1 VNVTVHYEDLSV
13 GDRWTSRART
23 ITETDIVNFAGLT
36 GDYDPLH
43 VDHEFAKSTPFGR
56 PIAHGMLGLSL
67 LTGLGSHCPAVNTL
81 AFVAIRDWRF
91 LLPVFV
97 GDTVH
102 IVNEV
107 IEKNQNGRRAGQVI
121 WKRQLINQKGDVV
134 QSGTLETLVAVRD
147 IRPRRRDG
155 KREESPEE
163 PQIISLRGKRSSKTA
178 A

>member
-1 VNVTVHYEDLSV
+1 MNVAVHFEDLSV

-107 IEKNQNGRRAGQVI
+107 VEKNQSGRRAGQVI
-121 WKRQLINQKGDVV
+121 WKRQLVNQKGDVV
-134 QSGTLETLVAVRD
+134 QSGILETLVAARE
-147 IRPRRRDG
+147 IRRR
-155 KREESPEE
+155 RPEASEESAQE
-163 PQIISLRGKRSSKTA
+163 PQIISLRGKRSSEA
-178 A
+178 AA

>member
-1 VNVTVHYEDLSV
+1 MAVHYEDLNV

-23 ITETDIVNFAGLT
+23 ITETDVVNFAGLT

-43 VDHEFAKSTPFGR
+43 VDHEFAKTTPFGR

-67 LTGLGSHCPAVNTL
+67 LTGLGSHCPAANTL

-107 IEKNQNGRRAGQVI
+107 VEMNQSGRRAGQVV
-121 WKRQLINQKGDVV
+121 WKRQLINQKGDIV
-134 QSGTLETLVAVRD
+134 QSGTLETLVALREVR
-147 IRPRRRDG
+147 RRRRDAQ
-155 KREESPEE
+155 REESPEE
-163 PQIISLRGKRSSKTA
+163 PQLISLRGKRSSRA
-178 A
+178 AA

>member
-1 VNVTVHYEDLSV
+1 
-13 GDRWTSRART
+13 
-23 ITETDIVNFAGLT
+23 LT

-43 VDHEFAKSTPFGR
+43 VDHEFAKGTPFGR

-107 IEKNQNGRRAGQVI
+107 IEKNLSGRRAGQVI

-134 QSGTLETLVAVRD
+134 QSGTLETLVALRE
-147 IRPRRRDG
+147 IRPRRHEAQR
-155 KREESPEE
+155 KESLEE
-163 PQIISLRGKRSSKTA
+163 PQIVDLRVKVSSKA
-178 A
+178 AA

>member
-1 VNVTVHYEDLSV
+1 MTVHFEDLSV
-13 GDRWTSRART
+13 GDCWTSRART

-67 LTGLGSHCPAVNTL
+67 LTGLGSHCPAANTL

-107 IEKNQNGRRAGQVI
+107 VETNQNGRRAGQVI

-134 QSGTLETLVAVRD
+134 QSGILETLVAMREVGR
-147 IRPRRRDG
+147 RRRDAQG
-155 KREESPEE
+155 ESVQE
-163 PQIISLRGKRSSKTA
+163 PQIISLRGKRSSKA
-178 A
+178 AA